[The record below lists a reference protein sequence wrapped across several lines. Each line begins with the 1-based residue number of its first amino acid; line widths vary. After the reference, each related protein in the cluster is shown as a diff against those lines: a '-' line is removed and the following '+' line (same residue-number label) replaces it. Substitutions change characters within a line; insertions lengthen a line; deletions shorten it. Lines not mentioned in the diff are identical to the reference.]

1 MAANRGTPPDRLQ
14 KAGAPSFLSPM
25 ESFRVTRRENGVVT
39 ISLQRP
45 EKKNAINYPMWGA
58 LAAAIDEVAASKTDR
73 VLVLTGSEDSF
84 CAGADLAGEMDA
96 DRHQLSRMH
105 YINKLPLA
113 LYECPKP
120 TIAKVNGI
128 AAGAGV
134 NLAIGCDLV
143 VASDRARFSE
153 IFVKR
158 GLTVDLGGTWLL
170 PRQIGIHRAKE
181 LALFGDMISAAE
193 ADRIGLVNRVVPHDE
208 LDAFVDD
215 WANRLAEGPP
225 LAMQMSKQ
233 LLNAGLS
240 SSLHEALNAEA
251 MAQSVNFASEDTPA
265 AIAAFFRKTTAKFR
279 GL

>member
-1 MAANRGTPPDRLQ
+1 
-14 KAGAPSFLSPM
+14 M
-25 ESFRVTRRENGVVT
+25 ESIRVSRIPNGVVT

-45 EKKNAINYPMWGA
+45 EKKNAINYPMWGE
-58 LAAAIDEVAASKTDR
+58 LARIIDEVAGSKSDR
-73 VLVLTGSEDSF
+73 VLVLTGSGDSF
-84 CAGADLAGEMDA
+84 CAGADLSGEMEH
-96 DRHQLSRMH
+96 DRHHLARMH
-105 YINKLPLA
+105 YINQLPLA
-113 LYECPKP
+113 LHGCPKP

-158 GLTVDLGGTWLL
+158 ALTVDLGGTWLL
-170 PRQIGIHRAKE
+170 PRLIGIHRAKE
-181 LALFGDMISAAE
+181 LALFGDIISAAE

-208 LDAFVDD
+208 LDTFVDD
-215 WANRLAEGPP
+215 WANRLADGPP

-233 LLNAGLS
+233 LLNAAMS
-240 SSLHEALNAEA
+240 SSLQEALNAEA
-251 MAQSVNFASEDTPA
+251 MAQSVNFASEDTRT
-265 AIAAFFRKTTAKFR
+265 AIAAFLHKATAKFR